1 MCVFDCFHG
10 CHPASSYSSV
20 NSITDMGANI
30 RALNPCVTALRRIFF
45 FLVLLLPV
53 FTDSQREPGDTQDLC
68 LWIGGDDRSSAHC
81 SSRNA
86 LGNGAKRPD
95 DSSSKTNFF
104 ILHAVDL
111 VSALSVSLSAAL
123 SSELSRV
130 FSVTWWLSPKYIS
143 ERMQT
148 LSEGQGHFHIVP
160 LFLSLFIF
168 CECCSC
174 SSSTRLRC
182 QTDILLH
189 KLGRR

>member
-1 MCVFDCFHG
+1 MFLNRRRGG
-10 CHPASSYSSV
+10 CRSSV
-20 NSITDMGANI
+20 
-30 RALNPCVTALRRIFF
+30 RR
-45 FLVLLLPV
+45 
-53 FTDSQREPGDTQDLC
+53 
-68 LWIGGDDRSSAHC
+68 

-130 FSVTWWLSPKYIS
+130 FSVTRWLSPKYIS
-143 ERMQT
+143 ERMQM
-148 LSEGQGHFHIVP
+148 LSEGQGHFHTVP

-168 CECCSC
+168 FASVAVVAVQLASAAKLTYCHTNLAGGDFSNCFPGAPRELAYC
-174 SSSTRLRC
+174 
-182 QTDILLH
+182 LLMRKH
-189 KLGRR
+189 RRG